1 MNFLKIQQE
10 RSSFINSVLNNQTR
24 THVEPPIWGG
34 RKPGSKNI
42 RRGESSWIKDYIA
55 DNAAYPSYLFRRRFS
70 IPKVMYL
77 QLKKDLLEQKPENW
91 ETKTNGIGFA
101 GKPTDVKIL
110 SCLRILSSG
119 TTADSLDDASRM
131 SEEIGRQYF
140 RTFLDDVIEIY
151 GKRYL
156 NRRPNE
162 EELNDV
168 QEKYKK
174 IGLPGCIG
182 AVDCMKVFWKNCPT
196 EEKGQHLNTKD
207 GRLAAIQCEAW
218 CDHDL
223 YCWAWN
229 AGRVGTN
236 NDITVLYRSPLF
248 VDILNGTFKLRSR
261 RGYKVLPNGIRRA
274 LYYLLVDGIYPE
286 WPIFLKPI
294 QQPLNVDEKK
304 FSKFQEGVRKDIERL
319 FGVLQTRFE
328 ILRREFKTWDKDIII
343 SVTNV
348 CVILNN
354 IVVRMQQRGDF
365 LDEIG
370 PIDAVTELLEEE
382 LTRLG
387 IQEEEYAVNLA
398 DMEELIVD
406 DENDEMER
414 LLFEEFCI
422 TNVEGHH
429 SLTDEVIELVRRRRT
444 DVELDDDI
452 HNVEN
457 NLPN

>member
-1 MNFLKIQQE
+1 MFE
-10 RSSFINSVLNNQTR
+10 GTR
-24 THVEPPIWGG
+24 
-34 RKPGSKNI
+34 
-42 RRGESSWIKDYIA
+42 
-55 DNAAYPSYLFRRRFS
+55 
-70 IPKVMYL
+70 
-77 QLKKDLLEQKPENW
+77 
-91 ETKTNGIGFA
+91 
-101 GKPTDVKIL
+101 
-110 SCLRILSSG
+110 
-119 TTADSLDDASRM
+119 
-131 SEEIGRQYF
+131 
-140 RTFLDDVIEIY
+140 
-151 GKRYL
+151 
-156 NRRPNE
+156 
-162 EELNDV
+162 
-168 QEKYKK
+168 
-174 IGLPGCIG
+174 
-182 AVDCMKVFWKNCPT
+182 
-196 EEKGQHLNTKD
+196 KG
-207 GRLAAIQCEAW
+207 
-218 CDHDL
+218 
-223 YCWAWN
+223 
-229 AGRVGTN
+229 
-236 NDITVLYRSPLF
+236 
-248 VDILNGTFKLRSR
+248 
-261 RGYKVLPNGIRRA
+261 
-274 LYYLLVDGIYPE
+274 
-286 WPIFLKPI
+286 
-294 QQPLNVDEKK
+294 
-304 FSKFQEGVRKDIERL
+304 L

-328 ILRREFKTWDKDIII
+328 ILRREFKTWDKSIII

-365 LDEIG
+365 LDEMG